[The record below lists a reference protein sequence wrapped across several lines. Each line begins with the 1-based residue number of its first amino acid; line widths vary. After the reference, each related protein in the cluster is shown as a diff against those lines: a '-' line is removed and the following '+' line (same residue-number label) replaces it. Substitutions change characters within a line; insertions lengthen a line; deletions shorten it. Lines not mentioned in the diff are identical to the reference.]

1 MSTIR
6 DLIERYKQGPNLLR
20 QAIAGMTVEQ
30 MGARPVPG
38 RWSTREVVCHIVDF
52 DQLYAD
58 RMKRVIAEKEPNF
71 FPSEPD
77 AFAAHL
83 AYAKRDVAKELE
95 LLTLLREQMAVIL
108 ESLPEEAFQR
118 AGRHP
123 VRGLVTL
130 QDLLQAIT
138 DHIPHHIRFI
148 EEKKAALGL
157 PTGK

>member
-1 MSTIR
+1 MSTIGT
-6 DLIERYKQGPNLLR
+6 LIERYKQGPSLLR
-20 QAIAGMTVEQ
+20 QAIAVMSAER
-30 MGARPVPG
+30 MDARPIAG

-58 RMKRVIAEKEPNF
+58 RMKRVIAEKEPDF
-71 FPSEPD
+71 SPSEPD

-83 AYAKRDVAKELE
+83 AYAKRDVARELE

-108 ESLPEEAFQR
+108 ESLPEEAFRR
-118 AGRHP
+118 AGRHS

-130 QDLLQAIT
+130 QELLQAIT

-157 PTGK
+157 HTGK

>member
-6 DLIERYKQGPNLLR
+6 DLIERYKQGPELLR
-20 QAIAGMTVEQ
+20 QAVAGMTPEQ
-30 MGARPVPG
+30 LDARPIPG

-58 RMKRVIAEKEPNF
+58 RMKRVIAENEPSF
-71 FPSEPD
+71 SPSEPD

-83 AYAKRDVAKELE
+83 AYSKRDLTKELE

-108 ESLPEEAFQR
+108 DSLPDEAFQR
-118 AGRHP
+118 VGRHV

-130 QDLLQAIT
+130 QELLQAIT
-138 DHIPHHIRFI
+138 DHIPHHVSFI

-157 PTGK
+157 HPAK